1 MWQPEQGECDM
12 VASKRDAIAA
22 IMGLNPTA
30 KPTFL
35 AEFSKDDLERYLDRL
50 GRVIDYE
57 DGVSRSTSEFPSAA
71 TDPNAVDESWW

>member
-1 MWQPEQGECDM
+1 M

-50 GRVIDYE
+50 DRVTGRK
-57 DGVSRSTSEFPSAA
+57 DGVARLTPEFPSATGDLHTA
-71 TDPNAVDESWW
+71 DESWW

>member
-1 MWQPEQGECDM
+1 M

-35 AEFSKDDLERYLDRL
+35 AEFSKDDLEQYLARL
-50 GRVIDYE
+50 GRVIEFE
-57 DGVSRSTSEFPSAA
+57 DGVTRFASEFPAA
-71 TDPNAVDESWW
+71 TTDPNAADESWW

>member
-1 MWQPEQGECDM
+1 M

-22 IMGLNPTA
+22 IIGLNPTA

-50 GRVIDYE
+50 GRVIGCE
-57 DGVSRSTSEFPSAA
+57 DRGTPIDRGSPLCPDLSPGDSA
-71 TDPNAVDESWW
+71 WW